1 MNHTSNAGLFLLQM
15 VFSLLILMAL
25 LRFMFQLMRVD
36 YYNPISQMVTR
47 FTDPV

>member
-36 YYNPISQMVTR
+36 YYNPI
-47 FTDPV
+47 